1 MIFLFVFLASA
12 LLDAA
17 YFFPI
22 IYNAYFRTDSSERV
36 RLAEAPLLMTAPLSV
51 SALCAVV
58 LCFAPGALFHFFNL
72 ADLVVKAMF

>member
-22 IYNAYFRTDSSERV
+22 IYNAYFRAGPQENV
-36 RLAEAPLLMTAPLSV
+36 PVAEAPLLMTLSLSA

-58 LCFAPGALFHFFNL
+58 LCFAPGALFRFFNL
-72 ADLVVKAMF
+72 ADLVVTSIF